1 MLSLIVVLTS
11 RVVNVYPMAAAVN
24 FFRRRRSMNLI
35 TPAQVLYLS
44 IVTKICSNKLSL
56 SLSHSPFLSFFS
68 PQQLMMLYGGLRGGI
83 AFTLALEAKDGD
95 IQNQEYAKVI
105 FTATGMNVLVLVI
118 FIGGGTTTVIDKLGL
133 RAQPSEDEVS
143 TQFHIPLNSPPV

>member
-1 MLSLIVVLTS
+1 
-11 RVVNVYPMAAAVN
+11 
-24 FFRRRRSMNLI
+24 
-35 TPAQVLYLS
+35 
-44 IVTKICSNKLSL
+44 
-56 SLSHSPFLSFFS
+56 
-68 PQQLMMLYGGLRGGI
+68 MMLYGGLRGGI